1 MDGFWNFIAQ
11 VFQAIFSVMP
21 WIGLWFNKLLIAI
34 GFISFIL
41 WVSYMSRQQEIE
53 KLD

>member
-1 MDGFWNFIAQ
+1 MDAFWNFIAK
-11 VFQAIFSVMP
+11 VFEAIFSVMP

-34 GFISFIL
+34 GFVSFIL
-41 WVSYMSRQQEIE
+41 WVGYMSRQQEIE